1 MGQRSPIMP
10 LDSRLTDVIGLIDT
24 ILNDFGGRADIYA
37 VAQHMDA
44 DLDDIIPNL
53 NAAIYL
59 GFIKVDNGDVAV
71 TELGVKFLNSKIPE
85 RRRMLRDLISSIEPF
100 KTAIE
105 IGRSE
110 PFPLDKL
117 ITALINKGYSEFK
130 APGIRDLLT
139 VLLSEWGAYAGLIK
153 KRGDEYIIV

>member
-1 MGQRSPIMP
+1 MGQRSLIIP

-24 ILNDFGGRADIYA
+24 VLNDFGGKADIYA

-59 GFIKVDNGDVAV
+59 GFLKVINGDVVV
-71 TELGVKFLNSKIPE
+71 TELGVKFLNAKIPE
-85 RRRMLRDLISSIEPF
+85 RRRILRELISNIEPF

-105 IGRSE
+105 IGKDE
-110 PFPLDKL
+110 PFSLDKL
-117 ITALINKGYSEFK
+117 IMALVNKGYSEFK

-139 VLLSEWGAYAGLIK
+139 IILSEWGAYAGLIK
-153 KRGDEYIIV
+153 KRGDEYIIT

>member
-1 MGQRSPIMP
+1 MGQRSLVMP

-24 ILNDFGGRADIYA
+24 ILNDFGGKADIYA

-59 GFIKVDNGDVAV
+59 GFLKVINGDVVV
-71 TELGVKFLNSKIPE
+71 TELGIKFLNSKIPE
-85 RRRMLRDLISSIEPF
+85 RRRMLRELISNIEPF

-105 IGRSE
+105 IGKDE
-110 PFPLDKL
+110 PFPLEKL
-117 ITALINKGYSEFK
+117 IMALVNKGYSEFK

-139 VLLSEWGAYAGLIK
+139 ILLSEWGAYAGLIK
-153 KRGDEYIIV
+153 KRGNEYIVT

>member
-1 MGQRSPIMP
+1 MGQRSLIMP

-59 GFIKVDNGDVAV
+59 GFVKVDSGDVVV

-85 RRRMLRDLISSIEPF
+85 RRRMLRDLISNIEPF

-130 APGIRDLLT
+130 APGIRDLLM